1 MLYLFSSTENT
12 ATTESKRLAIDE
24 PEATTPPIRSETVTY
39 YNSCIRFYQRRN
51 IGLVAMMLSL
61 TLDPGCPLVQNLHEV
76 LPVTEYWLGCSDVVL
91 NLGPWLSISTK
102 LA

>member
-39 YNSCIRFYQRRN
+39 YNSCMRFYQRQN
-51 IGLVAMMLSL
+51 IGLVAVMLSL
-61 TLDPGCPLVQNLHEV
+61 TLVHGCPLVQILHEV
-76 LPVTEYWLGCSDVVL
+76 SPAMEYWLGCSDVVL
-91 NLGPWLSISTK
+91 GLGPYLSISTI